1 MSIPNAGPFRAKVC
15 RTRQTACNN
24 MIVFM
29 TTFFVRSIQKLK
41 QICNCI
47 AYIMVD

>member
-29 TTFFVRSIQKLK
+29 TTFFVRSIQKYNK
-41 QICNCI
+41 MQKNII
-47 AYIMVD
+47 FV